1 MTEDPVF
8 LTVEQILAIH
18 DRVITEFGGDRA
30 VRDHGLLESAT
41 MMPAA
46 RYAGRLLHPDLP
58 AMDAAYLFHV
68 CRNHAF
74 ADGNKR
80 TALTAA
86 EVFLLLNDQ
95 QLTAASRDVE
105 QLVLGVADGSFT
117 KQQAMTFFRKHVRAR
132 GRTRR
137 GNG

>member
-1 MTEDPVF
+1 MSEDPTF
-8 LTVEQILAIH
+8 LTVDQVLIIH
-18 DRVITEFGGDRA
+18 DRVISDFGGDPA

-46 RYAGRLLHPDLP
+46 RYAGRLLHPNIP
-58 AMDAAYLFHV
+58 AMAAAYLFHL
-68 CRNHAF
+68 CWNHPF

-86 EVFLLLNDQ
+86 EVFLLLNDH
-95 QLTAASRDVE
+95 QLTAGSRDVE
-105 QLVLGVADGSFT
+105 RLVLGVADGSFT

-132 GRTRR
+132 GMTRR
-137 GNG
+137 ESS